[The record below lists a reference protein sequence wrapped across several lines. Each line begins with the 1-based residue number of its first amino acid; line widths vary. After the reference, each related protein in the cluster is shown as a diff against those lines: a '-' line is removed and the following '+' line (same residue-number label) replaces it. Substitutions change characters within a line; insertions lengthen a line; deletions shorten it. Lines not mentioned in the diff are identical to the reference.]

1 MIDDAS
7 PPRPPLRSR
16 ARRRVLAAGGALVA
30 LRVVPVRA
38 QTASELPQVAALTD
52 DLAGRV
58 PRFGRLSL
66 DIPRLADNGNAV
78 PLRIAMSG
86 LFPAGAEIRS
96 IRLYSPKN
104 PVALMARF
112 DFPAP
117 PAKPEVDMRVRL
129 AGTQRI
135 AAIAELANGELHAAV
150 ADVDVTIS
158 ACLDGT

>member
-1 MIDDAS
+1 MSDDVSSLPA
-7 PPRPPLRSR
+7 LRSL
-16 ARRRVLAAGGALVA
+16 ARRRVLVAGGALVA
-30 LRVVPVRA
+30 LRAVPARA
-38 QTASELPQVAALTD
+38 QTASELPQVAALAD

-66 DIPRLADNGNAV
+66 VIPRLADNGNAV

-86 LFPAGAEIRS
+86 LFPAGTELKS

>member
-1 MIDDAS
+1 MNDDPAFAS
-7 PPRPPLRSR
+7 LRSH

-30 LRVVPVRA
+30 LRVVPACA

-52 DLAGRV
+52 DLAGRI

-86 LFPAGAEIRS
+86 LFPAGTELKS
-96 IRLYSPKN
+96 IRLFSPKN

-112 DFPAP
+112 DFPVP
-117 PAKPEVDMRVRL
+117 PAKSEVDLRVRL

-135 AAIAELANGELHAAV
+135 AAIAELASGELHAAV
-150 ADVDVTIS
+150 ADVDVTVS
-158 ACLDGT
+158 ACVDGT